1 METYKIILY
10 LIIILVSLLM
20 MYAVV
25 YNKIKTQILKINSA
39 ESRIDESLRSKYDL
53 IIKLITEIK
62 SVDKENKDFKS
73 VDNLKDKD
81 LSSFEFER
89 ELTDIES
96 KIYTIKNDNNKLLK
110 SSSFT
115 EGWHEIIN
123 LNTIIKGEEK
133 YYNENTTIYNNLV
146 SKFPSN
152 IVAKTMKLK
161 IKKYFDG
168 KDLYDKNIKDFKI

>member
-62 SVDKENKDFKS
+62 SVDKDNKDFKS

-110 SSSFT
+110 ISTHEFT
-115 EGWHEIIN
+115 NEEIFDIIIN
-123 LNTIIKGEEK
+123 AVK
-133 YYNENTTIYNNLV
+133 
-146 SKFPSN
+146 
-152 IVAKTMKLK
+152 
-161 IKKYFDG
+161 
-168 KDLYDKNIKDFKI
+168 

>member
-20 MYAVV
+20 MYAVI

-62 SVDKENKDFKS
+62 SVDKDNKDFKS

-81 LSSFEFER
+81 LSSF
-89 ELTDIES
+89 
-96 KIYTIKNDNNKLLK
+96 
-110 SSSFT
+110 
-115 EGWHEIIN
+115 
-123 LNTIIKGEEK
+123 
-133 YYNENTTIYNNLV
+133 
-146 SKFPSN
+146 
-152 IVAKTMKLK
+152 
-161 IKKYFDG
+161 
-168 KDLYDKNIKDFKI
+168 

>member
-39 ESRIDESLRSKYDL
+39 ESRIDEYDL

-62 SVDKENKDFKS
+62 SVDKDNKDFKS

-146 SKFPSN
+146 CKFPSN
-152 IVAKTMKLK
+152 LVAKTMKLK